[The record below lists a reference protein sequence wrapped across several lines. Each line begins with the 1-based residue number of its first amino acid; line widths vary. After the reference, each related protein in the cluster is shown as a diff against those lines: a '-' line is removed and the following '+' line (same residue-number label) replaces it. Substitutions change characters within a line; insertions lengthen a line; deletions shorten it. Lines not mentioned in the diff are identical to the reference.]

1 MLLQVELSGDV
12 LQVVQ
17 TLMKRTNSTMFMTL
31 LAAFQL
37 LLGRYCGGCDDII
50 VGAPFAGRTRSEAEV
65 LIGAFVG
72 AVAIRTDLSG
82 EPNFQQLMKRVRA
95 VSGTC
100 SQPFSL
106 ACTLLHDGCWSWLVL
121 TLRCPS

>member
-1 MLLQVELSGDV
+1 MGLVQVELSGQV
-12 LQVVQ
+12 LEVVQ

-95 VSGTC
+95 VSTTL
-100 SQPFSL
+100 SVSVSL
-106 ACTLLHDGCWSWLVL
+106 ACMLVL
-121 TLRCPS
+121 VGL